1 MSLKADLSSL
11 HVEVRDD
18 AEALKK
24 NSRDT
29 SVFERK
35 PELIAY
41 PKNADEVTQIAKT
54 MPIGEAPGYLGLSSA
69 MTPLQQRTAI
79 ASGALNSNDPRYKD
93 PDALKYYQSQAFN
106 SIRSPENIAPVE
118 KQFNKS
124 LSGRDP
130 ADDTIGA
137 FLSAL
142 FHGIQQNISGVG
154 KEYQPKTLG
163 PTSGLPNYGVSQSTS
178 GSQMRGAEGGGD

>member
-1 MSLKADLSSL
+1 MTPFS
-11 HVEVRDD
+11 
-18 AEALKK
+18 
-24 NSRDT
+24 
-29 SVFERK
+29 
-35 PELIAY
+35 P
-41 PKNADEVTQIAKT
+41 DEVTQIAKT